1 MNTIFSPPLMES
13 LKAAI
18 AEAGRA
24 KFQGLANGLD
34 SAIRG
39 GGLEKGQKLPPVRDL
54 AWQLGVTP
62 GTVARAYS
70 QLIDAG
76 LLTAGVGKGTFVA
89 DIEAAIS
96 PVKARSV
103 GFLGATDDT
112 AINLQTPRIPDA
124 GQSELIRAAMQEFA
138 STADLTQIIGYPNN
152 AREAAYRA
160 DIAKWVAQ
168 APVGVCSAE
177 DLVLTQGGQAGIM
190 AVLQAVL
197 TGPDPVIL
205 IEELTYSGFRRAAQL
220 CRARV
225 VTIPSDE
232 AGPIPQALEEAI
244 REHGGQIFC
253 TSSEVCNPT
262 TRLTTLQRRMEIAE
276 VVKRCGI
283 HVLDDDCYR
292 IGPSEGPSYRALLP
306 HHGWYITS
314 PSKNMSAALR
324 VGAALAPEGWQS
336 ALDRSVQNASFGVA
350 LPMVAVAAKVLA
362 DPRFVDV
369 SRALEVE
376 IAERVKVAVNHLG
389 RFQLSWRSDVP
400 FLWLDLPS
408 GWRVPS
414 FLRAAEIE
422 GVLLKG
428 ADDFTP
434 REGRAIQAVRIA
446 VNCWIPRKRFE
457 EGVRKL
463 AKILDTPEAAIAV

>member
-1 MNTIFSPPLMES
+1 MNTIFSPTLMEA
-13 LKAAI
+13 LKTALAT
-18 AEAGRA
+18 AGRA
-24 KFQGLANGLD
+24 KFQGLATGLD

-39 GGLEKGQKLPPVRDL
+39 GALETGQKLPPVRDL

-89 DIEAAIS
+89 DI
-96 PVKARSV
+96 KASKAPPKVRSA
-103 GFLGATDDT
+103 GFVGATDEAT
-112 AINLQTPRIPDA
+112 VNLQTPRIPDA

-138 STADLTQIIGYPNN
+138 STADLTQIIGYPNH
-152 AREAAYRA
+152 AREADYRKEL
-160 DIAKWVAQ
+160 AKWVAQ
-168 APVGVCSAE
+168 APVGACSAD

-225 VTIPSDE
+225 VTIPSD
-232 AGPIPQALEEAI
+232 ASGPIPQALEDAI

-262 TRLTTLQRRMEIAE
+262 TRMTTLLRRMEIAE
-276 VVKRCGI
+276 VAKRSGI

-324 VGAALAPEGWQS
+324 VGAALAPEGWQA

-350 LPMVAVAAKVLA
+350 LPMVAVAARVLS
-362 DPRFVDV
+362 DPRFADV
-369 SRALEVE
+369 SRALETE
-376 IAERVKVAVNHLG
+376 IAERVKVAVNLLG
-389 RFQLSWRSDVP
+389 RYQLSWRPDVP

-414 FLRAAEIE
+414 FLRAAELE

-434 REGRAIQAVRIA
+434 REGRAFQGVRIA
-446 VNCWIPRKRFE
+446 VNCWIPMKRFE
-457 EGVRKL
+457 DGVRRL